1 MTGLLGATSPSP
13 LWYLTRGTG
22 LVALLL
28 LTGTVVLGI
37 LGSVRFSTPAWP
49 RFVQQG
55 LHRNL
60 SLLTVLLIPI
70 HVITSVAD
78 GFVPLTIF
86 DAVVPFYAKYRPVWV
101 GLGAIAFDLLIA
113 LVITSLLRHRIGQP
127 SWRFIHW
134 LAYLCWPIALI
145 HEIGTGSDATNA
157 LVVLIDIV
165 CVASVL
171 TALGW
176 RLYTGWPRNAALRT
190 TAALGAV
197 VFTLGVIIFSVVGP
211 FSPNW
216 AKRAGSKV
224 NAVVVSSNKSPS
236 STTTTSPSTTNMIST
251 PFNANFTGTV
261 STSPQDSQGY
271 VTVSIKGSLSLAGSP
286 ILSLS
291 ITGIPSESGVEMV
304 SSSVTLGTYKGVVT
318 NLSGTQVIAKLS
330 DSNGSK
336 IRLTSNFQLQQDSS
350 QATGTVSGESISR

>member
-13 LWYLTRGTG
+13 LWYLTRGSG

-37 LGSVRFSTPAWP
+37 LGSLRFSTPAWP

-60 SLLTVLLIPI
+60 SLLTVILVPI

-86 DAVVPFYAKYRPVWV
+86 DAFVPFNAKYRPIWV

-113 LVITSLLRHRIGQP
+113 LVITSLLRHKIGQP
-127 SWRFIHW
+127 SWRFVHW

-145 HEIGTGSDATNA
+145 HGIGTGSDATDA
-157 LVVLIDIV
+157 LVVLIDGI
-165 CVASVL
+165 CVVAVL
-171 TALGW
+171 ISLGW
-176 RLYTGWPRNAALRT
+176 RLYSGWPRNAALRT

-197 VFTLGVIIFSVVGP
+197 VATLGIVIFSVVGP

-224 NAVVVSSNKSPS
+224 NAVVVSSNKSPT
-236 STTTTSPSTTNMIST
+236 STTTTSPSNSTLIST
-251 PFNANFTGTV
+251 PFSANFTGTV
-261 STSPQDSQGY
+261 STSQQNSQGY

-304 SSSVTLGTYKGVVT
+304 SSSVTLGSYKGIIT
-318 NLSGTQVIAKLS
+318 NLSGTQVIAKLTG
-330 DSNGSK
+330 SNGNK
-336 IRLTSNFQLQQDSS
+336 IQMTSNFQLQQNSS
-350 QATGTVSGESISR
+350 QASGTVSGVSVSR